1 MPRSESWQHLHLKR
15 LAVRWA
21 HTNGFG
27 CVGLEVRAPRSRFR
41 VDVAA
46 YRLGRLSE
54 NGEPVL
60 AIFECKQSRPD
71 LSRDMAQIDSLQ
83 RELRELQQRRTNL
96 EKLLLTHFPS
106 LHWGEDL
113 FPEWDTF
120 AGELINHQ
128 GYQRLLARIGRIQ
141 HRIQHGTKFAWVT
154 RYRLA
159 NLHYMVTPE
168 KLMTGDEIP
177 PGWGLL
183 ESKGGSELSLRRPA
197 QLMRIL
203 NSASWLER
211 IGQSATTR
219 WLRQEGLIGKS
230 AYLQATLNL

>member
-1 MPRSESWQHLHLKR
+1 MHRSESWQHLHLKR

-21 HTNGFG
+21 HTNGFR
-27 CVGLEVRAPRSRFR
+27 CVGVEVRAPRSRFR

-46 YRLGRLSE
+46 YRLGRMSE
-54 NGEPVL
+54 NGQPVI

-71 LSRDMAQIDSLQ
+71 LSRDMAEIDALQ

-106 LHWGEDL
+106 LYRGESL

-120 AGELINHQ
+120 AGELIDHR
-128 GYQRLLARIGRIQ
+128 GYQRLLLRIGLIQ
-141 HRIQHGTKFAWVT
+141 NRIQHGTKFAWIT

-168 KLMTGDEIP
+168 KLMAEDEIP
-177 PGWGLL
+177 LGWGLL
-183 ESKGGSELSLRRPA
+183 ESKGGAELSLCRPA
-197 QLMRIL
+197 QLMRNL
-203 NSASWLER
+203 NSGPWLER

-219 WLRQEGLIGKS
+219 WLRQEGLIGRC
-230 AYLQATLNL
+230 AYLQPTLNL